1 MHSNNAKTI
10 NCLAKKAIRLIN
22 NLPGKDTAQLF
33 IENDILTLKELIEF
47 TILTFMFDFVKGNLP
62 LAFDAHWSVNG
73 QINLNNYALRNVD
86 DFFIPHTVYKYLDL
100 HPLYNF
106 SKLLNV
112 LPSNVKLI
120 HNRKE
125 FENSIRNILVKM

>member
-1 MHSNNAKTI
+1 M
-10 NCLAKKAIRLIN
+10 
-22 NLPGKDTAQLF
+22 P
-33 IENDILTLKELIEF
+33 LKELIEF
-47 TILTFMFDFVKGNLP
+47 TILIFMFDFVKGNLP

-86 DFFIPHTVYKYLDL
+86 DFFIPRTVYKYLDL

-106 SKLLNV
+106 SKLWND
-112 LPSNVKLI
+112 LPNNVKLI

-125 FENSIRNILVKM
+125 FENSIRNILVNRIDV